1 MRIDK
6 FWIKEFKNLKDFKI
20 DFDECQMTTV
30 LIGRNGTGKSNLIE
44 AIVVAFRD
52 LDLNKPPTFSYDL
65 SYICREHKIR
75 IIADSKN
82 KPNYK
87 ITLDGETTS
96 PKKFIEES
104 DRQYMPKYVFAYY
117 SGPTNRLE
125 SHFESHQERFSKELL
140 YGKDKPLR
148 PFFYARLIHSQFVLL
163 SYFSFED
170 AKSKQFLSE
179 YFNISGLESV
189 LFILKKP
196 PWGREKDKPWM
207 SIEGDKR
214 FWNAGGVVKQFLS
227 ELYRHSLAPIRSI
240 QPDKSQRR
248 LEHLYL
254 FISSEDI
261 LKKLA
266 TIYGSNTEFFKVLES
281 MYISELIKEV
291 RIKVKMK
298 NPDGFLTF
306 RELSE
311 GEQQLLTVLGLLKF
325 TQDEESLFL
334 LDEPD
339 THLNP
344 IWKLKYLGLVED
356 IVGRQETSHLIICTH
371 DPLVI
376 GGLQKNQVQIFEK
389 KEDGKIITYS
399 PEYDPRGMGV
409 AGLLTSELFGLDTT
423 LDIKTQDKLNRK
435 RELFVKN
442 KETGLNEEEVLEM
455 QQLSEDLGSL
465 DFTRTIRDSLYEKFE
480 RAITKR
486 EEFKKPILT
495 PEDRKKQEKI
505 AEEVINKIMEE
516 RNK

>member
-1 MRIDK
+1 L
-6 FWIKEFKNLKDFKI
+6 W
-20 DFDECQMTTV
+20 
-30 LIGRNGTGKSNLIE
+30 
-44 AIVVAFRD
+44 
-52 LDLNKPPTFSYDL
+52 
-65 SYICREHKIR
+65 
-75 IIADSKN
+75 
-82 KPNYK
+82 
-87 ITLDGETTS
+87 
-96 PKKFIEES
+96 
-104 DRQYMPKYVFAYY
+104 
-117 SGPTNRLE
+117 
-125 SHFESHQERFSKELL
+125 
-140 YGKDKPLR
+140 
-148 PFFYARLIHSQFVLL
+148 LL

-486 EEFKKPILT
+486 EEFKKPVLT
-495 PEDRKKQEKI
+495 PEERKSKKRSL
-505 AEEVINKIMEE
+505 K
-516 RNK
+516 K